1 MPKIFLKI
9 KRLQKYEILST
20 HSSHVKLSYVEGE
33 NLTKYT
39 QTSSLLIR
47 KPKKKKKKKKGI
59 KSVCSQDM
67 TNISK
72 LLQFE
77 LLNVPARGMG
87 EIVHDMINY
96 Q

>member
-39 QTSSLLIR
+39 QTSSVLIR

-59 KSVCSQDM
+59 KSVCTQEM
-67 TNISK
+67 TNITK
-72 LLQFE
+72 ILQFE

>member
-39 QTSSLLIR
+39 QTSSVLIR
-47 KPKKKKKKKKGI
+47 KPKKKKKKKKEKKRYALKIWPIYPKFYNLNYSTCLREGWG
-59 KSVCSQDM
+59 KLCM
-67 TNISK
+67 T
-72 LLQFE
+72 
-77 LLNVPARGMG
+77 
-87 EIVHDMINY
+87 
-96 Q
+96 

>member
-47 KPKKKKKKKKGI
+47 KPKKKKKKKKRKKKIMQKRYYKKKQNFKNLKI
-59 KSVCSQDM
+59 KN
-67 TNISK
+67 TNK
-72 LLQFE
+72 VFLL
-77 LLNVPARGMG
+77 
-87 EIVHDMINY
+87 
-96 Q
+96 

>member
-39 QTSSLLIR
+39 QTSSVLIR
-47 KPKKKKKKKKGI
+47 KPKKKKKKKGI
-59 KSVCSQDM
+59 KRVCSQDM

>member
-47 KPKKKKKKKKGI
+47 KPKKKKKKKKWNKI
-59 KSVCSQDM
+59 
-67 TNISK
+67 
-72 LLQFE
+72 
-77 LLNVPARGMG
+77 GMLSRYDQY
-87 EIVHDMINY
+87 IQTFTI
-96 Q
+96 